1 MCVCVG
7 GVVPWISET
16 AAREELQKK
25 MTELE
30 PVQSRNRG
38 SEGLSYT
45 ELRGKA
51 LDPTDSRG
59 VLVKSVWLAWLK

>member
-1 MCVCVG
+1 MVL
-7 GVVPWISET
+7 WISET

-59 VLVKSVWLAWLK
+59 VLVKLSVWLAWLK

>member
-1 MCVCVG
+1 MCVWG

-16 AAREELQKK
+16 ATREELQKK

-30 PVQSRNRG
+30 LVQSRNRG
-38 SEGLSYT
+38 TKGLSYT

-59 VLVKSVWLAWLK
+59 VLVKLSVWLAWLK